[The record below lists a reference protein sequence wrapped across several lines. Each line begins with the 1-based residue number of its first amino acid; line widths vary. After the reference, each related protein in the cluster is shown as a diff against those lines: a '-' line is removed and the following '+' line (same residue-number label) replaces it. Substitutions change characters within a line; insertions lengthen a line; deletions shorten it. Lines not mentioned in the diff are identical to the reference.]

1 MGEDKFVYNKS
12 GDVYGVH
19 AKNASYLSMTARRLV
34 DGGYTG
40 RSGNRKT
47 SGYWRAKGFKQP
59 GVLERLEREDG
70 VIVHQRREWRMYDP
84 ETGKLTTK
92 AGTLWGLLKKIH

>member
-1 MGEDKFVYNKS
+1 MAVTLAGLEIE
-12 GDVYGVH
+12 
-19 AKNASYLSMTARRLV
+19 
-34 DGGYTG
+34 
-40 RSGNRKT
+40 KT
-47 SGYWRAKGFKQP
+47 SGYWRAKGFKQT
-59 GVLERLEREDG
+59 GVLEGLERLERLEREDG